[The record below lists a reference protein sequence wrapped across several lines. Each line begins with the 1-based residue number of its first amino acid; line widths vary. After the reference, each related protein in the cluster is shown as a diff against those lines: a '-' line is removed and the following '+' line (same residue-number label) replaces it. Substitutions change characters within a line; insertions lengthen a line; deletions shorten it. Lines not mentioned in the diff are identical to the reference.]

1 MHLPCVESIVL
12 PGESA
17 NSKREEKDN
26 NAANDSLLASQM
38 LLKVGNQAQS
48 TKCETSTKSKDQSS
62 KSQRLL
68 TNVSCTFLMLTNR
81 SIICFGGEDWWYH
94 HPHSKAHLMR
104 RFALAGNKVIF
115 VNSISMGLPGLAHKD
130 LLPRIK
136 RKLGSYSKLARQTD
150 EGITVVSPASLPF
163 FGTTAA
169 RAANRR
175 MIGAQI
181 RRLAK
186 SRGLTKPILWIAIPT
201 AAEMIGS
208 FDESAIV
215 YQVSDKYDAN
225 TMDHAT
231 DPALIRRL
239 HEHAIDAADLVFY
252 SGRKLFNEATRGCD
266 HSYLL
271 EQGVDYE
278 RWSKISTLKVAPE
291 IERIPHPRLGY
302 FGAIEPWLVD
312 QELIKRAAHERPEW
326 QWIFI
331 GNKSRGVEI
340 EQLSNTHFLPPVP
353 YDELPSFA
361 AGFDVCVLP
370 WETEQ
375 AFTSYGSAIKVRE
388 YLATG
393 KPVVIS
399 PLPEYEPM
407 GQVLRI
413 ARSREQFLQLVDDA
427 LSETDPQASVKRQ
440 AAVASGTWDAR
451 AEWVSELI
459 EETLTVK
466 RS

>member
-1 MHLPCVESIVL
+1 
-12 PGESA
+12 
-17 NSKREEKDN
+17 
-26 NAANDSLLASQM
+26 M
-38 LLKVGNQAQS
+38 LHGK
-48 TKCETSTKSKDQSS
+48 
-62 KSQRLL
+62 
-68 TNVSCTFLMLTNR
+68 

-104 RFALAGNKVIF
+104 KFASAGNKVIF

-136 RKLGSYSKLARQTD
+136 RKLGSYSKLARQTE

-163 FGTTAA
+163 FGTAAA
-169 RAANRR
+169 RAVNRR
-175 MIGAQI
+175 LLSAQI
-181 RRLAK
+181 GRLAR

-201 AAEMIGS
+201 AAEMIGTL
-208 FDESAIV
+208 DEAAVV

-252 SGRKLFNEATRGCD
+252 SGRKLFNEATRGCER
-266 HSYLL
+266 SYLL

-278 RWSKISTLKVAPE
+278 HWRRVGDGAVSVAPE
-291 IERIPHPRLGY
+291 VANIPRPRLGY

-312 QELIKRAAHERPEW
+312 QELIKRAARERPEW

-331 GNKSRGVEI
+331 GNKSRGLEI
-340 EQLSNTHFLPPVP
+340 EDLPNTHFLPPVP
-353 YDELPSFA
+353 YAELPAFA

-375 AFTSYGSAIKVRE
+375 SFTSYGSAIKVRE

-393 KPVVIS
+393 KPVVIA
-399 PLPEYEPM
+399 PLPEYESM
-407 GQVLRI
+407 GNVLRI
-413 ARSREQFLQLVDDA
+413 ARTRDDFLRLVAEA
-427 LSETDPQASVKRQ
+427 LSESDVELRRKRQ
-440 AAVASGTWDAR
+440 AAVASGTWEAR
-451 AEWVSELI
+451 AEHVSELI
-459 EETLTVK
+459 EMVLRDRDKTDQ
-466 RS
+466 